1 MLGTVGTQGTVK
13 THKMVISPV
22 SQSYLEAYYF
32 TLFITLFGDNH
43 MKGKELRFTLTRL
56 GLTYK
61 EFGEL
66 IGKSGNSVQRWIS
79 YNMNIGEKYLLP
91 LRKSFSKSV
100 FKQIE
105 AEWNIHL
112 DEIKQKED
120 EYLEYQRVY
129 EEQRRLQSMS

>member
-1 MLGTVGTQGTVK
+1 
-13 THKMVISPV
+13 
-22 SQSYLEAYYF
+22 
-32 TLFITLFGDNH
+32 

-91 LRKSFSKSV
+91 LRKSFTKSV

-105 AEWNIHL
+105 AEWKSHL
-112 DEIKQKED
+112 DEIKRKED
-120 EYLEYQRVY
+120 EYMEYIRVR
-129 EEQRRLQSMS
+129 EEQRRLQSTS